1 MIFPTL
7 VLLLDELYL
16 SNQRCSGPRHIN
28 KTKMSSTQ
36 ADVLIVGAGPVGL
49 FTALRLG
56 QAGVKVVVIERDP
69 AVLQLPPSCG
79 YYPIVQLAFQDA
91 GIYNTI
97 LQRGGFLTTGM
108 DFRRNP
114 TDDGKGGKKAGELVG
129 GMPRNPSLKPDA
141 PAGTGTLNMPQPKLC
156 QILLEEAMKL
166 DTVSVSFDTELVEV
180 HDQAGDEFVTA
191 ETKNV
196 TTGDRKI
203 FSGRYLVGADGG
215 KSKTRGL
222 LGIPFSGHTWPEK
235 LLATDVWLMNYD
247 ESPPTTTYL
256 LDPVHY
262 TVITP
267 LTRPVAGE
275 NSMWRVAFALS
286 PDETRSNEELLSDEH
301 IYSHYERIWPGP
313 RPLPFHIENRTTYVI
328 HQRLAATM
336 KRGRCLL
343 AGDAAHLINVSN
355 PQLSIKW
362 LSRKARKTKIISLS
376 LVTCTEY
383 EREIQY

>member
-1 MIFPTL
+1 M
-7 VLLLDELYL
+7 E
-16 SNQRCSGPRHIN
+16 SN
-28 KTKMSSTQ
+28 Q
-36 ADVLIVGAGPVGL
+36 ADVLIIGAGPVGL
-49 FTALRLG
+49 FTALRLS
-56 QAGVKVVVIERDP
+56 QAGVKVAVIEKDP
-69 AVLQLPPSCG
+69 AVLQLPRSCG
-79 YYPIVQLAFQDA
+79 YYPIVQFAFHDA

-129 GMPRNPSLKPDA
+129 GMPKKEKLEVNGPP
-141 PAGTGTLNMPQPKLC
+141 GTGTLNMPQPKLC
-156 QILLEEAMKL
+156 QILLEEATKL
-166 DTVSVSFDTELVEV
+166 DTVRVYFDTELVEI
-180 HDQAGDEFVTA
+180 HDEEGGQYVTA

-196 TTGDRKI
+196 TTGDKKT
-203 FSGRYLVGADGG
+203 FFGHYLVGADGG

-247 ESPPTTTYL
+247 ESPITTTYL

-267 LTRPVAGE
+267 LTRPVTGQK
-275 NSMWRVAFALS
+275 SLWRIAFALS

-301 IYSHYERIWPGP
+301 IRSHYDRIWPGL
-313 RPLPFHIENRTTYVI
+313 RPLPFQIENRTTYVI

-336 KRGRCLL
+336 TRGRCVL
-343 AGDAAHLINVSN
+343 AGDAAHLVNVSAHHCSMRYFIRKDSETKRA
-355 PQLSIKW
+355 PSFITLVIKNH
-362 LSRKARKTKIISLS
+362 
-376 LVTCTEY
+376 
-383 EREIQY
+383 ERHNTNTLYPNF